1 MMNTV
6 QQQFADEW
14 KKVSAVVES
23 EARRQLLTIGHLD
36 YSMLNNVLR
45 DERDTWFK
53 PNSARHQWLEQL
65 DENGEYDKAKIVT
78 KLRQVHLLDVYHIG
92 ERRISTLRQKAL
104 SLLLS
109 MFVGFLVWFGIDIVF
124 SPTVQ
129 EYMSSPLK
137 WVAFPLLV
145 TVLAYT
151 LCLPSVA
158 KDKYRQIAI
167 LLSVVNDEMREKGAE
182 IVVGTIKK
190 TNKLAELI

>member
-6 QQQFADEW
+6 HQQFADEW

-23 EARRQLLTIGHLD
+23 EARRQLLTIGYLD

-45 DERDTWFK
+45 DERDSWFK

-65 DENGEYDKAKIVT
+65 DKNGEYDKAKIVA
-78 KLRQVHLLDVYHIG
+78 KLRQVQLLDIYYVG
-92 ERRISTLRQKAL
+92 ERRISVLRQKVL
-104 SLLLS
+104 YLLLC
-109 MFVGFLVWFGIDIVF
+109 MFVGFLVWFVTDVVF

-137 WVAFPLLV
+137 WAAFPLLV

-151 LCLPSVA
+151 LCLPTIT
-158 KDKYRQIAI
+158 KNKYKKMDELVSA
-167 LLSVVNDEMREKGAE
+167 VNDEMREKGVE
-182 IVVGTIKK
+182 IT
-190 TNKLAELI
+190 A

>member
-1 MMNTV
+1 MTNTV
-6 QQQFADEW
+6 QQQFANEW

-23 EARRQLLTIGHLD
+23 EARRQLLTIGRLD

-53 PNSARHQWLEQL
+53 PNSARHQWLEQV
-65 DENGEYDKAKIVT
+65 GETEELSKVKIVT
-78 KLRQVHLLDVYHIG
+78 KLHQVYLLDVYHVG
-92 ERRISTLRQKAL
+92 GQRISTLSQKVLCIFL
-104 SLLLS
+104 SIFL
-109 MFVGFLVWFGIDIVF
+109 GFLVWLGTDIVF

-145 TVLAYT
+145 TVLTYT

-158 KDKYRQIAI
+158 KDKYRQIETLVSA
-167 LLSVVNDEMREKGAE
+167 VNDEMREKGVE
-182 IVVGTIKK
+182 ITV
-190 TNKLAELI
+190 

>member
-23 EARRQLLTIGHLD
+23 EARRQLFTIGHLD

-45 DERDTWFK
+45 DERDSWFK
-53 PNSARHQWLEQL
+53 PNSARHQWLQQL
-65 DENGEYDKAKIVT
+65 DENGEYDKAKITT
-78 KLRQVHLLDVYHIG
+78 KLRKVHLLDVYHVG
-92 ERRISTLRQKAL
+92 GRRISTLRQKAL
-104 SLLLS
+104 YLLLS
-109 MFVGFLVWFGIDIVF
+109 MFAGFLVWFGTDIVF

-145 TVLAYT
+145 TVLTYT
-151 LCLPSVA
+151 LCLPA
-158 KDKYRQIAI
+158 ITKNKYKKMDELVSA
-167 LLSVVNDEMREKGAE
+167 VNDEMREKGVE
-182 IVVGTIKK
+182 ITV
-190 TNKLAELI
+190 